1 MIKKSLGRGLNDI
14 SEVFLSKTNED
25 GLEKNFSGL
34 SSRKIRE
41 EDCSSC
47 NERPIIAPEI
57 IQAGEKE
64 LISYMLSS
72 LDAFQ
77 VEKLFQDLYGLLL
90 KEKMQFQEGRAI
102 VYNNQIAYKLDY
114 KSVAAFFVLMDEMG
128 KLSGFTE
135 PTNLH
140 FSSAEKTETDD
151 KIIDSEIIKIRKA
164 EFLDSL
170 SATINNGTIT
180 ELFRKK
186 YKVETVGKMIYAQ
199 GEIIVF
205 NDHVTYQFL
214 YEVDVIFSILID
226 RKGNYINTSN
236 KNNGLSLE
244 TVKCPEETRSQLNS
258 GTQSGGIVG
267 HITP

>member
-1 MIKKSLGRGLNDI
+1 MIKRSLGRGLEDI
-14 SEVFLSKTNED
+14 SEVFLSKTDED
-25 GLEKNFSGL
+25 DLEENFRDL

-47 NERPIIAPEI
+47 NEMAIITPEI

-64 LISYMLSS
+64 LFSYMLSS
-72 LDAFQ
+72 FDEFQ

-90 KEKMQFQEGRAI
+90 KEKMQFKEGKTI

-114 KSVAAFFVLMDEMG
+114 KSVAAFVVLLDEMG
-128 KLSGFTE
+128 KFSGFTE
-135 PTNLH
+135 PNNLH
-140 FSSAEKTETDD
+140 FSSAKKTESYD

-170 SATINNGTIT
+170 SVSIDNGMIT
-180 ELFRKK
+180 ELFRKR
-186 YKVETVGKMIYAQ
+186 YEMETVGKMIYVQ

-205 NDHVTYQFL
+205 NDHITYQFL
-214 YEVDVIFSILID
+214 YEVDVNFSILID

-244 TVKCPEETRSQLNS
+244 TAKYPEETRSQLNS
-258 GTQSGGIVG
+258 ELKISSI
-267 HITP
+267 

>member
-1 MIKKSLGRGLNDI
+1 MIKRSLGRGLDDI

-25 GLEKNFSGL
+25 GLEKNFRGL
-34 SSRKIRE
+34 SSRKTRE
-41 EDCSSC
+41 EDFSSC
-47 NERPIIAPEI
+47 EERPIMAPEI

-64 LISYMLSS
+64 LFSHLLSS
-72 LDAFQ
+72 FDVFQ
-77 VEKLFQDLYGLLL
+77 AEKLIQDLYGLFL
-90 KEKMQFQEGRAI
+90 KEKMQFIEGKTI
-102 VYNNQIAYKLDY
+102 VYNNQIAFKLDY
-114 KSVAAFFVLMDEMG
+114 KSVAAIFVLLDEMG
-128 KLSGFTE
+128 KFSGFTE
-135 PTNLH
+135 PTHLH
-140 FSSAEKTETDD
+140 FSNAEKTESND

-180 ELFRKK
+180 ELFRKR

-205 NDHVTYQFL
+205 NDHINYQFL
-214 YEVDVIFSILID
+214 YEVDVIFSLLID

-244 TVKCPEETRSQLNS
+244 TVKYPERKLA
-258 GTQSGGIVG
+258 
-267 HITP
+267 HD